1 MDQDL
6 MKKLAQMQTD
16 IRNLN
21 QDKKKANQML
31 RDRDEEISKMKLDMQ
46 SLKDENLFLSHKIK
60 VEERKKKDDDKKDDR
75 RKK

>member
-16 IRNLN
+16 VRNLT

-60 VEERKKKDDDKKDDR
+60 VEERKKDDNKKDDR